1 MYHLAMKK
9 RQIKKIIGT
18 YYWDT
23 DEDIMLPP
31 SVMKQEFKAEEVFYS
46 KAFIISNPEKAL
58 EFQKAIEERI
68 KAETQKAQELAD
80 QQ

>member
-1 MYHLAMKK
+1 MKK

>member
-1 MYHLAMKK
+1 
-9 RQIKKIIGT
+9 
-18 YYWDT
+18 
-23 DEDIMLPP
+23 MLPP
-31 SVMKQEFKAEEVFYS
+31 SVVRQELKAEEVFYS

-68 KAETQKAQELAD
+68 KAETEKAQELAD